1 MRVVSRVDSFHY
13 HEVSLL
19 TILHPEGF
27 DCETGRSN
35 MICVIYA
42 INRKVV
48 AMHDMYVYT
57 GRKAICYVTERSG
70 MMYDICA
77 MCARL
82 NVLCVVNVMGRKA
95 ICYGP
100 EGNMLRAGRQYVM
113 GRKAIMLRAGRQ
125 CIVDRKVRAWKGVYV

>member
-1 MRVVSRVDSFHY
+1 MVSRVDSFHY

-19 TILHPEGF
+19 AILHPKGF

-57 GRKAICYVTERSG
+57 GRKATCYVTERSG
-70 MMYDICA
+70 MIYDVCA
-77 MCARL
+77 MCVRL
-82 NVLCVVNVMGRKA
+82 NGICVVSVMGRKA

-100 EGNMLRAGRQYVM
+100 EGNMLCDGPEGRR
-113 GRKAIMLRAGRQ
+113 G
-125 CIVDRKVRAWKGVYV
+125 